1 MFIFSQNKHDLLI
14 QITLKVKQTR
24 IPHKNSVS
32 VRNTKKFEKMT
43 KKTSEKETKNYQSRV
58 NIMCKSL
65 VATFFVCWFPHHIW
79 HLSRLRGIPISDDKV
94 T

>member
-1 MFIFSQNKHDLLI
+1 MS
-14 QITLKVKQTR
+14 
-24 IPHKNSVS
+24 
-32 VRNTKKFEKMT
+32 
-43 KKTSEKETKNYQSRV
+43 KKTSEKETTNYQSRV

-65 VATFFVCWFPHHIW
+65 IATFFVCWFPHHIW